1 MDKSS
6 KPTPRPNPSDVQ
18 KTVQQPVDQTGASAS
33 DPDLSDVQKTVQQ
46 PVDQSSTSA
55 PGSNVSGSHTTIQ
68 PSPVN
73 PSAASLPKSD
83 PPDPPAERY
92 TRARIFLIFLLLS
105 LNLVFFTN
113 PFVVSTL
120 TIIIGI
126 LQVFGDTLA
135 PILKYTDKV
144 FAPLLDFFE
153 WIWRFFFFKPLPY
166 LGRRLIRHRRS
177 IIDIAIIIAIICL
190 LGATTLNPFVKTVG
204 SNLSDSVCLYTHLP
218 WFSCNSGIGVSTL
231 PNGVRIGLITDNT
244 YGPFDQ
250 STLNQGEMTVEELI
264 FNENKQACAG
274 QHITLVVATWL
285 SRTVEDPT
293 STVEHSVQELQGS
306 YLAQRAY
313 NKPHPAVSICLAIA
327 NLGTAGTASAQST
340 LVKSH
345 PDDYSLPQV
354 IHQIAQFAH
363 ANSSLYGIV
372 GFRYSQTATE
382 ALNLIKGYQDL
393 STIPII
399 APSASSDALS
409 NVPNFY
415 RIVSPDH
422 SQGTVLA
429 QFFCDS
435 LKQSQSSDSIGM
447 LTDPSS
453 AYSRSLQLAF
463 NNALTCGDP
472 RDREPHPY
480 TNYDASSIRPAVD
493 QALQQ
498 NPAPKYIFFPGY
510 DTDMDTVELEIHNK
524 GGAQASEITIIGGD
538 GTNNVDATTYYS
550 YNHIYNTTF
559 VGPLLDTTDSLATG
573 DPLVTGFKQQRFDLP
588 PSPYAIQ
595 SHVWIPANAVLGYD
609 AVNAFVE
616 AVKKVSRVSLTQ
628 DKFNNALSTIV
639 FHGESGEIQFQG
651 TSNNGHTSNRNQ
663 GYIYITCNDLAHNT
677 HLIAGYSTV
686 NDGISPPQNLHLS
699 QADGVSS
706 CS

>member
-46 PVDQSSTSA
+46 PVGQSSTSA
-55 PGSNVSGSHTTIQ
+55 PSSNVSGSQTIIQ

-177 IIDIAIIIAIICL
+177 IIDIAIIIAIICF
-190 LGATTLNPFVKTVG
+190 LGATTLNPFVRAVG

-231 PNGVRIGLITDNT
+231 PNGVRIGLIANDT

-250 STLNQGEMTVEELI
+250 SALNQDEIEIEKLI
-264 FNENKQACAG
+264 FQENQQACTD
-274 QHITLVVATWL
+274 QHITLIVATML
-285 SRTVEDPT
+285 SRTVGDPL
-293 STVEHSVQELQGS
+293 STVDHSLQGLQGS
-306 YLAQRAY
+306 YLAQHTY
-313 NKPHPAVSICLAIA
+313 NATPHPAARICLAIA
-327 NLGTAGTASAQST
+327 NLGTPDTASEEST

-363 ANSSLYGIV
+363 TDSSFRGIV
-372 GFRYSQTATE
+372 GFRYSQTAKE
-382 ALNLIKGYQDL
+382 ALDLIKGYQDL
-393 STIPII
+393 STIPVIS
-399 APSASSDALS
+399 PSASSDDLS
-409 NVPNFY
+409 NIANFY

-422 SQGTVLA
+422 SQGAALA

-435 LKQSQSSDSIGM
+435 LLQNQSSDSIAM

-453 AYSRSLQLAF
+453 AYSNSLQLAF
-463 NNALTCGDP
+463 NNALKCGDA
-472 RDREPHPY
+472 RHRTTITY
-480 TNYDASSIRPAVD
+480 TNYDTGSIQQAVD
-493 QALQQ
+493 KALSDQQ
-498 NPAPKYIFFPGY
+498 VKYIFFPGY
-510 DTDMDTVELEIHNK
+510 DTDMNTVELEIHK
-524 GGAQASEITIIGGD
+524 VSPDHARDITILGGD
-538 GTNNVDATTYYS
+538 GINNVDATTYYA
-550 YNHIYNTTF
+550 YNRVYATAF
-559 VGPLLDTTDSLATG
+559 AGPLPDNNPIATSA
-573 DPLVTGFKQQRFDLP
+573 T
-588 PSPYAIQ
+588 
-595 SHVWIPANAVLGYD
+595 VLGFSQSPALHAIPSYLWIRANTLLDYD
-609 AVNAFVE
+609 AVNAFAE
-616 AVKKVSRVSLTQ
+616 TIKKVSSG
-628 DKFNNALSTIV
+628 ALSQDNFNKALRTIV
-639 FHGESGEIQFQG
+639 FDGASGPVHLQG
-651 TSNNGHTSNRNQ
+651 SSNNDHRSDRNQ
-663 GYIYITCNDLAHNT
+663 GYVYITCNDLAHST
-677 HLIAGYSTV
+677 HLIAGYSAV
-686 NDGISPPQNLHLS
+686 NDGTSSPQNLHLGKD
-699 QADGVSS
+699 DGVSS